1 MSQCPSC
8 GRALRAGA
16 SFCGGCGARLSAG
29 AYPAPAVRPQG
40 VPPYAGY
47 APVAVAAPIAVTPL
61 VAAAA
66 TGQLVSWN
74 GQPLSPTFANK
85 KVVAGILAILFGQ
98 FGVHKFILGY
108 TGVGIAMLAISLV
121 SYVLILTVL
130 LALIGGPALFA
141 MSVIGLIEGII
152 YLTKSDDEFIQRY
165 GLNYKS
171 WF

>member
-1 MSQCPSC
+1 MSQCPGC

-66 TGQLVSWN
+66 AGQLVSWN

-85 KVVAGILAILFGQ
+85 KAIAGILAIFFGQ
-98 FGVHKFILGY
+98 WGVHKFILGY
-108 TGVGIAMLAISLV
+108 VGAGIAMLAISLV
-121 SYVLILTVL
+121 SYLLILTVL
-130 LALIGGPALFA
+130 LSLLGIPALFA
-141 MSVIGLIEGII
+141 MGVFGLIEGII
-152 YLTKSDDEFIQRY
+152 YLTRSDEEFIQRY
-165 GLNYKS
+165 GLNRQS